1 MSWAAGANAGVVERS
16 AWESTCR
23 ARGKRGDRAQ
33 VPEVGK
39 SQLSALML
47 QEGKMG
53 LWVGIQSEIGIEEY
67 VCGSERLQREC
78 RVTFLGFL
86 VVT

>member
-1 MSWAAGANAGVVERS
+1 MSWAVSASAGIVERS

-23 ARGKRGDRAQ
+23 AGGKRGDRAQ

-39 SQLSALML
+39 SQLSSLMI
-47 QEGKMG
+47 QGGKMG
-53 LWVGIQSEIGIEEY
+53 LWAGIQSDIGMEEY

-78 RVTFLGFL
+78 RGAYLGFL